1 MQTVIEHVRLIGRV
15 PDGQDRADS
24 VLVIEDDTIVYAG
37 AMASAPSY
45 QADAHIIDGQ
55 GRIAMPGF
63 VNAHA
68 HSPMVLFRSAADD
81 LPLHTWLNERIWPL
95 ESHLNEERVYWGS
108 LLAMAEM
115 IRTGTVAFNDMYFF
129 SEQIFQA
136 TEESGLKALLTRCVT
151 CNSTVPAEM
160 ENSLAQ
166 ARAFCERFE
175 GGAGGRVH
183 TTIAPHAEYTCSAPF
198 LQKCG
203 ALAQELGVPMH
214 IHISE
219 TQNEHEECKQ
229 RHQGLTP
236 LGLLEEQGCLQG
248 KVLAAHCVYVEPSD
262 IDLMVKHSIVPLH
275 CPVSNLKLG
284 SGIAPVA
291 HMLERGIPVAIGT
304 DGAASNNNLNMIEEM
319 RFATFLQKG
328 IERKADVLP
337 AQQALA
343 MATQYGAQALGT
355 GGGVLQPGYKADL
368 ILLDVDQPHMVPM
381 HNASS
386 QVVYSA
392 QGSDVY
398 LTMVDG
404 RILYQAGEYKTLD
417 IERIRKEA
425 QRAAEELV

>member
-1 MQTVIEHVRLIGRV
+1 MQTIIEHVRLVGGA

-37 AMASAPSY
+37 AMAFAPSY
-45 QADAHIIDGQ
+45 HAQAHIIDGQ

-151 CNSTVPAEM
+151 CDSAEPVQM
-160 ENSLAQ
+160 EKSLEQ
-166 ARAFCERFE
+166 ARAFCRRFE
-175 GGAGGRVH
+175 GKADGRVR
-183 TTIAPHAEYTCSAPF
+183 TTVAPHAEYTCSAPF
-198 LQKCG
+198 LRQCG

-219 TQNEHEECKQ
+219 TQSEHEACKQ
-229 RHQGLTP
+229 RHHGLTP
-236 LGLLEEQGCLQG
+236 LGLLAEQGCLQG
-248 KVLAAHCVYVEPSD
+248 KVLAAHCVYAEPSD
-262 IDLMVKHSIVPLH
+262 IDLMVRHSIVPLH

-284 SGIAPVA
+284 SGVAPVA
-291 HMLERGIPVAIGT
+291 QMLERGIPVAIGT

-343 MATQYGAQALGT
+343 MATQHGAQALGT
-355 GGGVLQPGYKADL
+355 GGGVLQAGYKADL
-368 ILLDVDQPHMVPM
+368 ILLDVDQPHMTPM
-381 HNASS
+381 HNACS

-398 LTMVDG
+398 LTMVNG